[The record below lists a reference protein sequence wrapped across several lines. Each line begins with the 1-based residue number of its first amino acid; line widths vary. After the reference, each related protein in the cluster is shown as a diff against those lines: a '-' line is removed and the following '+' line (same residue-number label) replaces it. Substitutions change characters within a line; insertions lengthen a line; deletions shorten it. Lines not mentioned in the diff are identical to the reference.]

1 MKSDGAGDES
11 SALRRHQAVGA
22 YRRWNPPSFD
32 APPPPPP
39 PDPEEEAAQA
49 EAREHERRRQ
59 QKAAAMQAA
68 AAEKRRRQQEE
79 QAERERAEQ
88 EAAQQRAVEAAIAEQ
103 KRLLEEQMLAQQRQ
117 WPTAEEIE
125 QVYENARKEG
135 FETGHAE
142 GHAQG
147 LREGFASGEAQA
159 REQLNAQADV
169 LAQAIASLDVALA
182 EIDQQVA
189 DELIALAVELARK
202 MCLHSISRPEN
213 VRALVQDALQQVPQK
228 HVQIHLHPQDA
239 AHVRARLLEGLD
251 ETQQRIVEDDTLTPG
266 GCILLGDGTHLD
278 ASVQTRWRRILGEV
292 GFSGHEAQWELG
304 EEEPV
309 SEDEA
314 APPPPPE
321 TAAPQATADAP
332 APAEAAAA
340 EMPAPETTA
349 QPTDEPAPAAGASAG
364 AQVDEAA
371 QRPPEPRSGDVGG
384 ALKQMTDAQSAAG
397 VSVGASPPAASVGAH
412 NAPQ

>member
-1 MKSDGAGDES
+1 MKNDGAGDES

-22 YRRWNPPSFD
+22 YHRWNPPSFD
-32 APPPPPP
+32 APPPPA
-39 PDPEEEAAQA
+39 PEPVSPKDDAAQA
-49 EAREHERRRQ
+49 EARERRRM
-59 QKAAAMQAA
+59 QKAAAEM
-68 AAEKRRRQQEE
+68 RRRQKEE
-79 QAERERAEQ
+79 AEKARAETE
-88 EAAQQRAVEAAIAEQ
+88 EAQRRAVEAAIAEQ

-125 QVYENARKEG
+125 QVHENAHKEG
-135 FETGHAE
+135 FEAGRAEGYAE
-142 GHAQG
+142 GHAHG

-159 REQLNAQADV
+159 RGQLNAQADA
-169 LAQAIASLDVALA
+169 LTQIIASLDVALA

-202 MCLHSISRPEN
+202 MCQHSISRPEN

-266 GCILLGDGTHLD
+266 GCILLGDGNHLD

-292 GFSGHEAQWELG
+292 GFSGHEALWELG
-304 EEEPV
+304 EEELV

-314 APPPPPE
+314 DADAEAAPAPPDAVIPE
-321 TAAPQATADAP
+321 AETVVPEAAADAP

-340 EMPAPETTA
+340 EMPAPEATA
-349 QPTDEPAPAAGASAG
+349 QPTTEPAPAAGASVG
-364 AQVDEAA
+364 APTPAA
-371 QRPPEPRSGDVGG
+371 EPPQGGRGPLGGQR
-384 ALKQMTDAQSAAG
+384 MTDAHGAAG
-397 VSVGASPPAASVGAH
+397 VSVGAH
-412 NAPQ
+412 HAPQ

>member
-22 YRRWNPPSFD
+22 YRRWTPPSFD

-39 PDPEEEAAQA
+39 PDPEAEAAQA
-49 EAREHERRRQ
+49 EVRERERRRQ

-79 QAERERAEQ
+79 QAEKERAAK

-182 EIDQQVA
+182 ELDQQVA
-189 DELIALAVELARK
+189 DELLTLAVELARK

-213 VRALVQDALQQVPQK
+213 VRALVQDALQQIPQK
-228 HVQIHLHPQDA
+228 NLQIHLHPQDA

-266 GCILLGDGTHLD
+266 GCILLGDGNHLD
-278 ASVQTRWRRILGEV
+278 ASVQIRWRRILGEV
-292 GFSGHEAQWELG
+292 GFSGHEAQWEVG
-304 EEEPV
+304 EEEPMPGD
-309 SEDEA
+309 EDEA
-314 APPPPPE
+314 ESAPPQVAPAPE
-321 TAAPQATADAP
+321 TVVPEAAADAP
-332 APAEAAAA
+332 APEAAAA
-340 EMPAPETTA
+340 EMAAPEPAP
-349 QPTDEPAPAAGASAG
+349 QPTAEAEMQAAAEPAPAAGAS
-364 AQVDEAA
+364 
-371 QRPPEPRSGDVGG
+371 
-384 ALKQMTDAQSAAG
+384 
-397 VSVGASPPAASVGAH
+397 VGA
-412 NAPQ
+412 

>member
-1 MKSDGAGDES
+1 MKNDGAGDES

-22 YRRWNPPSFD
+22 YQRWNPPSFD
-32 APPPPPP
+32 APPPPPA
-39 PDPEEEAAQA
+39 PEPVSPKDDAAQA
-49 EAREHERRRQ
+49 EARERRRM
-59 QKAAAMQAA
+59 QKAAAEM
-68 AAEKRRRQQEE
+68 RRRQKEE
-79 QAERERAEQ
+79 AEKARAET
-88 EAAQQRAVEAAIAEQ
+88 EEAQQRAVEAAIAEQ
-103 KRLLEEQMLAQQRQ
+103 KRLLEEQMQQLQQEQRQ

-125 QVYENARKEG
+125 QVHENAHKEG
-135 FETGHAE
+135 FEAGRAEGYAE
-142 GHAQG
+142 GHAHG

-159 REQLNAQADV
+159 RGQLNAQADA
-169 LAQAIASLDVALA
+169 LTQIIASLDVALA

-202 MCLHSISRPEN
+202 MCQHSISRPEN

-266 GCILLGDGTHLD
+266 GCILLGDGNHLD

-292 GFSGHEAQWELG
+292 GFSGHEALWELG
-304 EEEPV
+304 EEELV

-314 APPPPPE
+314 EAAPAPPDAVIPE
-321 TAAPQATADAP
+321 AETVVPEAAADAP

-340 EMPAPETTA
+340 EMPAPEATA
-349 QPTDEPAPAAGASAG
+349 QPTTEPAPAAGASVG
-364 AQVDEAA
+364 APTPAA
-371 QRPPEPRSGDVGG
+371 EPPQGGRGPLGGQR
-384 ALKQMTDAQSAAG
+384 MTDAHGAAG
-397 VSVGASPPAASVGAH
+397 VSVGAH
-412 NAPQ
+412 HAPQ